1 MTLSLQIEQALAEAG
16 LGALARAAEQLDR
29 LLEKHAPGEGPL
41 TLGALHE
48 ARARVAMLAGD
59 EQTSRK
65 HFTELDLRYRGS
77 GIPSLVARCET
88 FGRELRQQFRAGEQP
103 ALPGAGDLVLPMVS
117 SGVTQEGITQIER
130 ALSDVALPR
139 EERCARALALLAE
152 HTGLALAGLW
162 LLKAGQGERVASTGE
177 LPEALDA
184 WVDER
189 LLESQGDNVTHT
201 DFDGPQAGVEPNQ
214 LLLGAQSYRLFEVT
228 HVVDGLEQ
236 MLGAVV
242 FAEQPGRRAF
252 VSADLLRAVA
262 GKLTTPTTVRLSEGV
277 IDG

>member
-1 MTLSLQIEQALAEAG
+1 
-16 LGALARAAEQLDR
+16 
-29 LLEKHAPGEGPL
+29 
-41 TLGALHE
+41 
-48 ARARVAMLAGD
+48 
-59 EQTSRK
+59 
-65 HFTELDLRYRGS
+65 
-77 GIPSLVARCET
+77 
-88 FGRELRQQFRAGEQP
+88 
-103 ALPGAGDLVLPMVS
+103 
-117 SGVTQEGITQIER
+117 VTQEGITQIER

-162 LLKAGQGERVASTGE
+162 LLKGGHGELVASTGE
-177 LPEALDA
+177 LPQALDA
-184 WVDER
+184 WVGER

-201 DFDGPQAGVEPNQ
+201 DFDGPQRGVEPNQ

-228 HVVDGLEQ
+228 HAIDGLEQ
-236 MLGAVV
+236 TLGAVV

-252 VSADLLRAVA
+252 VSVDLLRAVA